1 MTFQRQ
7 HVFWFCVAVVVILAL
22 TTLWSVILPFLVALI
37 IAYLL
42 DPMAT
47 RLERLGIGRLGATS
61 LLIVGLVLALLLLF
75 LLGIPAII
83 HQFGGL
89 ASRLPEYMTRLQV
102 FTNEYVGPLLERFG
116 GPGVLPD
123 MQKSMGDIVGQLAS
137 WAGQFL
143 SSVWSGGQALI
154 SIVSL
159 MVITPVVAFY
169 LLLDWPRMI
178 QWIDTYLPASQRDT
192 IWGLGREID
201 QAIDGFLRGQLL
213 VCICLGAMYA
223 FGLWLVGLNS
233 GVPIG
238 IVAGLIS
245 FIPYVGSLTGLVL
258 AVGVAI
264 GQFWPEWTMILATL
278 SVFVVGQF
286 IEGNILAPKLVGDSI
301 GVHPVWL
308 IFSLLAFGSLLGFG
322 GLLIATPMAAIIG
335 VLARFSL
342 RHYMNSRFFLGE
354 QGEAIVEKAQDE

>member
-7 HVFWFCVAVVVILAL
+7 HVFWFCVAVVVVLAV

-42 DPMAT
+42 DPMAS
-47 RLERLGIGRLGATS
+47 RLERLGLGRLGATS
-61 LLIVGLVLALLLLF
+61 LLMFILIFALLLLF
-75 LLGIPAII
+75 LLGVPAII
-83 HQFGGL
+83 HQFSGL
-89 ASRLPEYMTRLQV
+89 AGRLPEYMTRLQA
-102 FTNEYVGPLLERFG
+102 FANEYAGPLFEQYG
-116 GPGVLPD
+116 SPGALSE
-123 MQKSMGDIVGQLAS
+123 MQKSMGDIVGQLVS
-137 WAGQFL
+137 WSAQFL

-154 SIVSL
+154 SLVSL

-178 QWIDTYLPASQRDT
+178 QWIDTYLPASYRDT
-192 IWGLGREID
+192 IWGLAREID

-233 GVPIG
+233 GVSIG
-238 IVAGLIS
+238 MVAGLIS

-264 GQFWPEWTMILATL
+264 GQFWPEWTMIVATL
-278 SVFVVGQF
+278 SVFIVGQF

-322 GLLIATPMAAIIG
+322 GLLIATPMAAIIA

-342 RHYMNSRFFLGE
+342 RHYMSSRFFLGE
-354 QGEAIVEKAQDE
+354 QGEAMVEKASDE